1 MKYLSTAAR
10 YWNNWLDFL
19 LDVFLKLVDILH
31 LDIFKHVEDFQPY
44 DNDYDD
50 LTYTST
56 YTSSTSSASSSV
68 TSLSLPLVANGCVCR
83 TYDDVTV
90 TGK

>member
-19 LDVFLKLVDILH
+19 LDVFLKLVDVLH

-50 LTYTST
+50 DLTYT
-56 YTSSTSSASSSV
+56 YTPSTSSSSSSV
-68 TSLSLPLVANGCVCR
+68 TPSSPPLVANGGVCR
-83 TYDDVTV
+83 TYDNVTV